1 MNGLGGGPSLVT
13 DSIEVL
19 EDAGNVWIL
28 CGLCPRRYRMK
39 APIPAASNTN
49 TRATTPPMTALA
61 AGLTLACD
69 DCDDS
74 DVLVVVVLNCIVFIG
89 ALHKEGLS

>member
-1 MNGLGGGPSLVT
+1 
-13 DSIEVL
+13 
-19 EDAGNVWIL
+19 
-28 CGLCPRRYRMK
+28 MK

-49 TRATTPPMTALA
+49 ARATTPPMIALA

-69 DCDDS
+69 GF
-74 DVLVVVVLNCIVFIG
+74 DVPVVVVLNCIVRIG

>member
-1 MNGLGGGPSLVT
+1 MNGLGVGPSLVA

-19 EDAGNVWIL
+19 GDAGNVWI
-28 CGLCPRRYRMK
+28 LCPRRYRMK

-49 TRATTPPMTALA
+49 ARATTPPMIALA

-69 DCDDS
+69 DCDDP
-74 DVLVVVVLNCIVFIG
+74 DVLVVVVLKCIVCIG

>member
-1 MNGLGGGPSLVT
+1 
-13 DSIEVL
+13 
-19 EDAGNVWIL
+19 
-28 CGLCPRRYRMK
+28 MK

-49 TRATTPPMTALA
+49 TRATTPPMIRLLA

-69 DCDDS
+69 GF
-74 DVLVVVVLNCIVFIG
+74 DVPVVVVLNCIVRIG